1 MSWTKMQLGKYLN
14 QAEELLKL
22 LYRKCEGHKAMART
36 LHESVIL
43 KNRVITDLS
52 ERICEHL
59 QNNSVLRK
67 QNEEMWQRNTELVEE
82 NRKLKTDLR
91 DRWEKILSLIGDLAA
106 ANRKI
111 EALKDDIKLV
121 KTTLAHR
128 RPWHFGRP
136 E

>member
-1 MSWTKMQLGKYLN
+1 
-14 QAEELLKL
+14 
-22 LYRKCEGHKAMART
+22 MART